1 MAFDISEIKKLSIE
15 ERLRI
20 IAELWESIESERKQ
34 EDEFVVNEEEAKC
47 IEKDEEEES
56 PEIIAML
63 EERLAEY
70 ERGEGNSYTWEEAK
84 AILEK
89 NLEELRRNKNA

>member
-1 MAFDISEIKKLSIE
+1 MAFDISEIKKLSSE

-20 IAELWESIESERKQ
+20 IAELWENIESERKQ

-70 ERGEGNSYTWEEAK
+70 ERGEGNSYT
-84 AILEK
+84 
-89 NLEELRRNKNA
+89 